1 MVLVF
6 SFCFIGNNHG
16 KEAWSIMTAKVHL
29 VNNNLVAV
37 RTFSGHLIP
46 STVTEFSYLPNSCFA
61 TAINKT
67 LIFFKYQ
74 A

>member
-1 MVLVF
+1 MVLVY

-16 KEAWSIMTAKVHL
+16 KGTWTLMTAKVHL
-29 VNNNLVAV
+29 VNNNLVV
-37 RTFSGHLIP
+37 IRTILGHLIA
-46 STVTEFSYLPNSCFA
+46 STVTEFSYLANSCFA
-61 TAINKT
+61 TTINKI